1 MGKKGPFSFQPARGK
16 VFRNFFKLEKGGVLE
31 LAQKLIKEGLG
42 PTIKLDKE
50 PLRLKFGTRIL
61 EKGEPYW

>member
-1 MGKKGPFSFQPARGK
+1 
-16 VFRNFFKLEKGGVLE
+16 LEKGGVLE